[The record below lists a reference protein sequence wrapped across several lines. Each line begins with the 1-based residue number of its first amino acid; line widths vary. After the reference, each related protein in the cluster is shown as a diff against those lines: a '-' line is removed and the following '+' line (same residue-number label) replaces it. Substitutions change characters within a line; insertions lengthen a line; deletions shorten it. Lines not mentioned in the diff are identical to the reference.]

1 MVQEKLVSSEKTKND
16 ENVYRD
22 EISRKLKHD
31 EWKEY
36 LLNEIATI
44 NPKTGEIPEKFCYI
58 DLESVHSG
66 ILKNKNI
73 ISSNEAPSRA
83 QRVLRPNDILYQT
96 VRPYQ
101 KNNLFFN
108 FEDMEYVASTGYAQ
122 IRTNELCTAEFL
134 YYLLHTEKFVNT
146 VLARCTG
153 TSYPAINS
161 NDLKKIKVKIPNL
174 TIQNQIAKILIV
186 IDKKIELLE
195 KKLVLYQK
203 HNNFIKNHYFDNL
216 QGEKVL
222 KFKEIIKKGKAG
234 GTPKSTIKEYYDGP
248 IPFLSIND
256 MTSQGK
262 FITETEKSITKKGL
276 DNSSAWIVPK
286 NSLLYSIYAS
296 IGFVS
301 INKIDLSTS
310 QAIYGI
316 ILKETVN
323 QDFIYHYLKN
333 FRRFIHKYIETGTQ
347 GNLNSKIVQNIEI
360 KLPSLEE
367 QIYYSNLFNK
377 LDNKIGV
384 AEKEIDKIKEFKKGL
399 LQRMFI

>member
-195 KKLVLYQK
+195 NKLVLYQK

>member
-1 MVQEKLVSSEKTKND
+1 
-16 ENVYRD
+16 
-22 EISRKLKHD
+22 
-31 EWKEY
+31 
-36 LLNEIATI
+36 
-44 NPKTGEIPEKFCYI
+44 
-58 DLESVHSG
+58 
-66 ILKNKNI
+66 
-73 ISSNEAPSRA
+73 
-83 QRVLRPNDILYQT
+83 
-96 VRPYQ
+96 
-101 KNNLFFN
+101 
-108 FEDMEYVASTGYAQ
+108 
-122 IRTNELCTAEFL
+122 
-134 YYLLHTEKFVNT
+134 
-146 VLARCTG
+146 
-153 TSYPAINS
+153 
-161 NDLKKIKVKIPNL
+161 
-174 TIQNQIAKILIV
+174 
-186 IDKKIELLE
+186 
-195 KKLVLYQK
+195 
-203 HNNFIKNHYFDNL
+203 
-216 QGEKVL
+216 
-222 KFKEIIKKGKAG
+222 
-234 GTPKSTIKEYYDGP
+234 
-248 IPFLSIND
+248 